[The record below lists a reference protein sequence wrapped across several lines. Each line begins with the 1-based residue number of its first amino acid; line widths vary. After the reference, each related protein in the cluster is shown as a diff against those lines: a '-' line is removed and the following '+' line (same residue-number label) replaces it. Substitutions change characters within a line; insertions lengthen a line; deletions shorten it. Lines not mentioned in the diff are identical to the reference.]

1 MGVDVSRQPYTYR
14 LVDRLTEH
22 GITTVIDVGANTGQY
37 ATKLLEARYRGTIV
51 SVEPL
56 REPYEQLAGQAAKR
70 PNWEA
75 VHAAM
80 SAEPGT
86 LTVHIAGNSQSSS
99 VLPMLDLHA
108 SAAPKSQYIGV
119 EDVPASTVD
128 ELLGERGIDPTACFL
143 KIDVQGYES
152 AVLDGAARTLPAL
165 AMVELELSLAPLY
178 DGQALMP
185 ELVQRMADNG
195 LVPWAFNPTFAD
207 ARTGQL
213 LQVDGV
219 FIRI

>member
-1 MGVDVSRQPYTYR
+1 MGVEVSRQPYTYR
-14 LVDRLTEH
+14 LVERLTSHE
-22 GITTVIDVGANTGQY
+22 ITTVVDVGANTGQY
-37 ATKLLEARYRGTIV
+37 ATKLLEARYRGAIL

-56 REPYEQLAGQAAKR
+56 RTPYEQLAAKAAKR
-70 PNWEA
+70 PNWDA
-75 VHAAM
+75 VRAAM

-108 SAAPKSQYIGV
+108 SAAPKSQYIGT
-119 EDVPASTVD
+119 EEVPASTVD
-128 ELLGERGIDPTACFL
+128 DLLGEWGIDPAACFL

-152 AVLDGAARTLPAL
+152 SVLDGAARTLPAL

-185 ELVQRMADNG
+185 ELMQRMADNG
-195 LVPWAFNPTFAD
+195 LVPWSLNPTFAD

-219 FIRI
+219 FVRI